1 MKKIIKWIL
10 FAAWMIVIF
19 NFSSMPAEASNE
31 NSRYVIYIFN
41 LLGLN
46 LNSILGNMA
55 NFAVRKAAHFTE
67 YFILYLF
74 AYNALTDC
82 YDKRKCLWISL
93 IIVFL
98 YASTDE
104 IHQIFVP
111 GRSGRFRDVLIDTSG
126 GTLGMIIKGFNCH
139 IKKTSV
145 K

>member
-1 MKKIIKWIL
+1 MKKVIKWTLLI
-10 FAAWMIVIF
+10 AWMGVIF
-19 NFSSMPAEASNE
+19 YFSSLPAETSNE
-31 NSRYVIYIFN
+31 SSRYVIYIFN

-74 AYNALTDC
+74 AYNALLDY
-82 YDKRKCLWISL
+82 YDKKKCLWISL

-111 GRSGRFRDVLIDTSG
+111 GRSSRFRDVVIDTCG
-126 GTLGMIIKGFNCH
+126 GTLAMIIKSFSLRR
-139 IKKTSV
+139 K
-145 K
+145 